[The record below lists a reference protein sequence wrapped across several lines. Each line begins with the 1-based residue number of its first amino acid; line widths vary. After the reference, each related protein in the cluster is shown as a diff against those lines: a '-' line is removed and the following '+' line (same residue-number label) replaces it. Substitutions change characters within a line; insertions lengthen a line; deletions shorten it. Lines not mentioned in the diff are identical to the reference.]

1 MEDTGPDQSK
11 EDDLLT
17 CPQNSPSPSLP
28 SMPSDG
34 AAPQT
39 FHRFK
44 DLPPELRIAVW
55 ELSLPH
61 RVHTFPTP
69 VKKFHFRQRYW
80 AQEQSH
86 GAEAVQPSTIAH
98 VCSEARA
105 VALSNGS
112 VKKIMIR
119 GQTKQSDRLGHV
131 WVDPKRDTVVIN
143 LGRCIPSEG
152 KLYKCRK
159 SNHLYSLLRSRDMRV
174 AFDYSWVMVAFFEGR
189 GRQLYYD
196 FVEGLKDC
204 DFVILDLQLDVT
216 DEEAASTGLF
226 GEFGARHSVL
236 IPIEDTRQMSR
247 VFDACNKFGTTNFL
261 DKWEQFTQ
269 YRHPKNLLEFVQC
282 WKDLAARAVR
292 DVRRGLDHWTGASC
306 LLAYD
311 EDELTQEQHL
321 RVTELRQSYPHI
333 RPVIMIS
340 RGADGLP

>member
-1 MEDTGPDQSK
+1 
-11 EDDLLT
+11 
-17 CPQNSPSPSLP
+17 
-28 SMPSDG
+28 MPSDG

-39 FHRFK
+39 FHRFR
-44 DLPPELRIAVW
+44 DLPPELRIAIW

-69 VKKFHFRQRYW
+69 VKKFYFRHKYW

-86 GAEAVQPSTIAH
+86 GASGAQPSALAH

-131 WVDPKRDTVVIN
+131 WVDSKRDTVVVN
-143 LGRCIPSEG
+143 LGRCIPSDG
-152 KLYKCRK
+152 KLYKCRN
-159 SNHLYSLLRSRDMRV
+159 SDHLYSLLRNRDMRV

-204 DFVILDLQLDVT
+204 DLAILDLQLDVT
-216 DEEAASTGLF
+216 DEEAAGTGLF
-226 GEFGARHSVL
+226 RDSGASVL

-247 VFDACNKFGTTNFL
+247 VFDACNKFGTTDFL
-261 DKWEQFTQ
+261 DKWENFTQ
-269 YRHPKNLLEFVQC
+269 SRHPTNLLEFVQC
-282 WKDLAARAVR
+282 WKDLAAREMK
-292 DVRRGLDHWTGASC
+292 DVQRGLDHLTGAST
-306 LLAYD
+306 LLAID
-311 EDELTQEQHL
+311 EDEFREQHL
-321 RVTELRQSYPHI
+321 RVTELRKSYPHI
-333 RPVIMIS
+333 RPVIMVS
-340 RGADGLP
+340 RGC